1 MIEFLKDR
9 LYLSYLNVLYKRHE
23 LLHGTL
29 DFWYLFH
36 PVHGVSVVRE
46 VPSQLIVHFLQ
57 GGKSG
62 VLPRRVRAGH
72 VDDAMSGFLGRCCIF
87 LWKYTGFILFMLSRF
102 RYL

>member
-1 MIEFLKDR
+1 M
-9 LYLSYLNVLYKRHE
+9 LYKRHE

-36 PVHGVSVVRE
+36 PVHSVSVVRE

-57 GGKSG
+57 GVQSG
-62 VLPRRVRAGH
+62 VLPRRVRTGH

-87 LWKYTGFILFMLSRF
+87 LWKNTKRVSGKATLGSQCLFLISKRDDGPCN
-102 RYL
+102 